1 MGNVAVEKLTN
12 TSIKGYAP
20 QKKRYTVRDSEVQ
33 GLILRVEPSGKKTFY
48 LDYRTKSTGGRSSL
62 KIGDANIITV
72 TQAREVAKT
81 KLADLIRGISIK
93 AEKKPDEI
101 TVEEVFTLYK
111 KQVLEHHKSK
121 SAENFIEKDF
131 IKFFPRVCSTLKGED
146 LAIWRSEEKRKG
158 TGKEKKNS
166 SLNRSANAF
175 LAMLRWA
182 RENDKISICPLIQKK
197 VKKLPESD
205 SIEVI
210 RYLSP
215 DERARLLAALNE
227 REKPGEPDYLKTIVL
242 VALNTGIRR
251 SALLKLRWD
260 DVSSET
266 RTIRLRRETAKGDKQ
281 AYIPMND
288 TVCKLLSEW
297 KSFKKITGQK
307 SEFLF
312 IFFTGNPMHDVR
324 SSWKKTLRDAGI
336 ENFRWHDL
344 RHDFASQLVMAGA
357 SILTVK
363 ELLTHTKIEQ
373 TLRYAHLA
381 PEQKKEAVEK
391 LDSLYK

>member
-197 VKKLPESD
+197 VKKLAESD

-210 RYLSP
+210 RYLSS
-215 DERARLLAALNE
+215 DERGRLLDTLDR
-227 REKPGEPDYLKTIVL
+227 REKKLGQPDYLKTLVL

-251 SALLKLRWD
+251 GALMRLRWD
-260 DVSSET
+260 DLFFDT
-266 RTIRLRRETAKGDKQ
+266 KTIRLRRETAKGDRQ
-281 AYIPMND
+281 DFIPMNG
-288 TVCKLLSEW
+288 VVYRVLQEW
-297 KSFKKITGQK
+297 RLFRQKTGLG
-307 SEFLF
+307 EYLF
-312 IFFTGNPMHDVR
+312 IGPTGTPMHDVR
-324 SSWKKTLRDAGI
+324 SSWERVLRDAEI
-336 ENFRWHDL
+336 KSFRWHDL
-344 RHDFASQLVMAGA
+344 RHDFASQLVMLGV

-363 ELLTHTKIEQ
+363 ELMTHSRLDQ

-381 PEQKKEAVEK
+381 PEQKQEAVDK
-391 LDSLYK
+391 LGGLY